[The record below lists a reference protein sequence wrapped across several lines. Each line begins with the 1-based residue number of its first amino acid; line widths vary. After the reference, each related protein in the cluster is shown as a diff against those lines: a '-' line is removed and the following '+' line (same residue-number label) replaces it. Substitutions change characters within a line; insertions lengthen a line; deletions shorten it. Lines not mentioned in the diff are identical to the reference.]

1 MGSKIEMEMKKK
13 ENSRGTIGVNDEW
26 FENIFDRKIILPDN
40 EKSSELLKEFAEE
53 YSTGKE

>member
-1 MGSKIEMEMKKK
+1 MKKK

-26 FENIFDRKIILPDN
+26 LENIFDRKIILPDN
-40 EKSSELLKEFAEE
+40 KKSSDLLKEFTEE

>member
-1 MGSKIEMEMKKK
+1 MRSKIEMEMKKK

-26 FENIFDRKIILPDN
+26 LKNIFDRKIILPDN